1 MSDSA
6 NRDDDDE
13 LGLDESLSSM
23 RSMFRE
29 MRDEEPS
36 DRGMAALMAAAREQ
50 AEVMKPKRSW
60 WAVLLEQLRRPP
72 VLAMATVVVLIGGA
86 VVISQRHDR
95 GEMQT
100 ESEMAESTPTETLDK
115 AASAPMPAAG
125 EKQRDRLEGGG
136 GQQGGEAPQDVGG
149 VAAGSVAPVIP
160 EKPAITQSPR
170 PTVAKPPRRPQG
182 TAGPTTDQFART
194 PEPAAEPPPAEAKKE
209 DAPMELAIGDEDM
222 QPKGGVAEST
232 GAAAPQAPER
242 KSVSRTPLPA
252 IEGEDR
258 AGKDTTIA
266 QLVKQCEAAAAKND
280 CAAVR
285 SIAQKIAKQ
294 DPSTYRLKVSKN
306 AAVARCLEP
315 PAPAPVEAAP
325 TNAQ

>member
-50 AEVMKPKRSW
+50 AEQMKPKRSW

-86 VVISQRHDR
+86 VVVSQRHDR

-115 AASAPMPAAG
+115 TAASPPAIADG
-125 EKQRDRLEGGG
+125 KARDRLEGGES
-136 GQQGGEAPQDVGG
+136 QQDVDA
-149 VAAGSVAPVIP
+149 VATGSTAPTVP
-160 EKPAITQSPR
+160 EKPVVAQRPR
-170 PTVAKPPRRPQG
+170 PTVAKPPGGRTKG
-182 TAGPTTDQFART
+182 TAPDGVADQFAMA
-194 PEPAAEPPPAEAKKE
+194 EPAAEPPPIEAKKE
-209 DAPMELAIGDEDM
+209 DAKAPMELAIGDEDM
-222 QPKGGVAEST
+222 QPKSGVAEST
-232 GAAAPQAPER
+232 GAAAPPAPDR
-242 KSVSRTPLPA
+242 KPVSRKPLPA

-258 AGKDTTIA
+258 AADPTIA
-266 QLVKQCEAAAAKND
+266 QLVKQCEVAAAKND

-294 DPSTYRLKVSKN
+294 DPSTYRSKVSKN

-315 PAPAPVEAAP
+315 PVPVEAAP
-325 TNAQ
+325 TTTVK